1 MSILEQIKD
10 FNQDSLI
17 ILNDG
22 RRVKL
27 SDITGVVN
35 PDVSLSDI
43 NDRIRSV
50 IKFRTEEL
58 TITDTLSLLNSSDK
72 VQYSY
77 VSQNDSSSDK
87 LIRNNSRMIYQ
98 NLILGEG
105 RIKITLV
112 HLGDFIYLLEPYEP
126 LRSISAFIDN
136 KRAIPDLLGLSI
148 DKQIWF
154 SQLDEDS
161 KEKILNTK
169 VIIKHVSSEDTHDR
183 DYINLVQRLYGISQ
197 SVIACIRN

>member
-1 MSILEQIKD
+1 MGILEQIKD
-10 FNQDSLI
+10 FNQDSII

-22 RRVKL
+22 RRIKL

-35 PDVSLSDI
+35 PDVSVSDI

-58 TITDTLSLLNSSDK
+58 TITDTLSLLNNSGK
-72 VQYSY
+72 VQHNY
-77 VSQNDSSSDK
+77 VPQNDSSSEK

-98 NLILGEG
+98 SLILGEG
-105 RIKITLV
+105 RIRITLI
-112 HLGDFIYLLEPYEP
+112 HLSDFIWLLEPYDP
-126 LRSISAFIDN
+126 FRSISAFIDN

-169 VIIKHVSSEDTHDR
+169 VIIKHVSSEDTHSR